1 MEKHPIENIMSST
14 LENLQSMIDVNTVVG
29 SPIFSDSGAVIIP
42 VSQVGFGFV
51 AGGGEYGKVEKTAGV
66 SEQDGARFP
75 FAGGAGA
82 GISVKPTG
90 FLVLLDNMIKF
101 LPIQQNEAIDKLLDA
116 FPGLI
121 REIKEAFSDCGEK
134 QENYTYVLHKDEE

>member
-1 MEKHPIENIMSST
+1 MC
-14 LENLQSMIDVNTVVG
+14 DVL
-29 SPIFSDSGAVIIP
+29 FLSG
-42 VSQVGFGFV
+42 GN
-51 AGGGEYGKVEKTAGV
+51 
-66 SEQDGARFP
+66 P

-101 LPIQQNEAIDKLLDA
+101 LPIQQNETIDKLLDA

-121 REIKEAFSDCGEK
+121 REIKDAFGDCGEK
-134 QENYTYVLHKDEE
+134 QENYMYVLHKDEE